1 MMNRMGTGGDG
12 TGQGM
17 GAHSDRLH
25 AGPMQAPPVPA
36 NEAFRLEALRG
47 LCILDTPDE
56 TRFDRV
62 TRSVA
67 RLFRV
72 PMALVS
78 LVDESRQWFKSRQ
91 GLEPRETP
99 RDISFC
105 GWAILGDG
113 PFVVEDALADPRFA
127 DNPLV
132 TGPPF
137 IRFYAGAPLHG
148 PGRAKIGTLCILD
161 REPRA
166 FPAGEVTAL
175 EEIAAWAEGEIN
187 AVLLEGALAEQ
198 EGLRRRLAAAEAR
211 FKALADLSPDIVSRH
226 DLAGRFTFASAA
238 LARVLGLEPAQILG
252 RPASD
257 LAGPEDR
264 AALQGFLEALA
275 RGSGPGPVKVRVPHA
290 QGGTVWLE
298 LRGSKVDAPEGGEV
312 LLSARDITDLKALET
327 YLDQETTRDA
337 LTGLHNKR
345 YIMERLEPALRSARR
360 YGHPLSFC
368 LCDLDGL
375 KAVTR
380 DHGASH
386 GDEVLKSFAAIARAE
401 IRSEDLA
408 ARLGSDEFAFLF
420 PFIPP
425 ADAAACLERIR
436 ARLRE
441 KAYLG
446 RDDQPFGMTATFGV
460 VGLGPGQATAED
472 LFEAA
477 DAALFHA
484 KSLGPD
490 RVHVEG

>member
-1 MMNRMGTGGDG
+1 
-12 TGQGM
+12 
-17 GAHSDRLH
+17 
-25 AGPMQAPPVPA
+25 MQAPPLPA
-36 NEAFRLEALRG
+36 DEAFRLEALRS
-47 LCILDTPDE
+47 LCVLDTPDE
-56 TRFDRV
+56 ARFDRV

-105 GWAILGDG
+105 GWAILGEG
-113 PFVVEDALADPRFA
+113 PFVVEDAREDPRFA

-161 REPRA
+161 HAPRA

-187 AVLLEGALAEQ
+187 AVLLEGARAEQ
-198 EGLRRRLAAAEAR
+198 EDLRRRLAAAEAR
-211 FKALADLSPDIVSRH
+211 FRVLADLSPDIVSRL
-226 DLAGRFTFASAA
+226 DAGGRFTFASAA
-238 LARVLGLEPAQILG
+238 LARVLGLEPDRVLG
-252 RPASD
+252 HPAEDLADPGDRPA
-257 LAGPEDR
+257 LR
-264 AALQGFLEALA
+264 GFLEGLA
-275 RGSGPGPVKVRVPHA
+275 QGGVLGPVKVRVPHA
-290 QGGTVWLE
+290 QGGAVWLE
-298 LRGSKVDAPEGGEV
+298 LRGVKVEGPGGGEV
-312 LLSARDITDLKALET
+312 LLSARDITDLQALET
-327 YLDQETTRDA
+327 YLAQETTRDA

-345 YIMERLEPALRSARR
+345 YFMERLEPALRSARR
-360 YGHPLSFC
+360 YGHPLSLC
-368 LCDLDGL
+368 LCDLDGV
-375 KAVTR
+375 KAIAR

-408 ARLGSDEFAFLF
+408 ARFGSDEFAFLF

-441 KAYLG
+441 KTYLG
-446 RDDQPFGMTATFGV
+446 KDDQPFGVTATFGV
-460 VGLGPGQATAED
+460 AGLGSAHATAED

>member
-1 MMNRMGTGGDG
+1 
-12 TGQGM
+12 
-17 GAHSDRLH
+17 
-25 AGPMQAPPVPA
+25 MQAPPLPA
-36 NEAFRLEALRG
+36 DEAFRLEALRG

-56 TRFDRV
+56 ARFDRI

-78 LVDESRQWFKSRQ
+78 LVDESRQWFKSRL

-105 GWAILGDG
+105 GWAILGEG
-113 PFVVEDALADPRFA
+113 AFVVEDAREDPRFA

-161 REPRA
+161 REPRS
-166 FPAGEVTAL
+166 FPDAEVTAL
-175 EEIAAWAEGEIN
+175 EEISAWAEQEIN
-187 AVLLEGALAEQ
+187 AVLLSGAQEEHERLRHQLAT
-198 EGLRRRLAAAEAR
+198 AEAR
-211 FKALADLSPDIVSRH
+211 FQALADLSPDIVSRH

-238 LARVLGLEPAQILG
+238 LPRVLGLDRAQVLG

-257 LAGPEDR
+257 LAGPEDQ
-264 AALQGFLEALA
+264 AALRGFLAALA
-275 RGSGPGPVKVRVPHA
+275 EGRASGPVKVRVPHA
-290 QGGTVWLE
+290 QGGAVWLE
-298 LRGSKVDAPEGGEV
+298 LRGSKVDGPDGGEV
-312 LLSARDITDLKALET
+312 LLSARDITDLQALET
-327 YLDQETTRDA
+327 YLAQETTRDA
-337 LTGLHNKR
+337 LTGLYNKR
-345 YIMERLEPALRSARR
+345 YLMERLDPALRSARR

-380 DHGASH
+380 DHGPSH
-386 GDEVLKSFAAIARAE
+386 GDEARKSFAAIARAE

-408 ARLGSDEFAFLF
+408 ARFGGDEFAFLF

-441 KAYLG
+441 KTYLG
-446 RDDQPFGMTATFGV
+446 RDDQPFGLTATFGV
-460 VGLGPGQATAED
+460 VGLGPGMATAED